1 MQQYTNVCNTS
12 TTSRQL
18 LLVENVS
25 NETWCC
31 YQGYENKS
39 QANKFPTF
47 IHLKP
52 EEQNASLGTID
63 KNNQWH
69 VKMRDIS

>member
-1 MQQYTNVCNTS
+1 MASKMQQYTNVCNTS

-31 YQGYENKS
+31 YQGYENKT

-52 EEQNASLGTID
+52 EEHIALYKNDKIIID
-63 KNNQWH
+63 
-69 VKMRDIS
+69 M